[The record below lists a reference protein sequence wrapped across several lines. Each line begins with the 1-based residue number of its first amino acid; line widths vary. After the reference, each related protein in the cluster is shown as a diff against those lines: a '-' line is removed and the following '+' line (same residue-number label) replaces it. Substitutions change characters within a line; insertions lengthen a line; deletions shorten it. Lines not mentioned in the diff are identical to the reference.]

1 MMMVV
6 KGGGK
11 GASSQTGHGGEV
23 EGWGVGKGVS
33 AMHWG
38 VGRGDRGAWT
48 RGGGGRT
55 EVDRRRKEVGE
66 EGGVT

>member
-1 MMMVV
+1 MMVV
-6 KGGGK
+6 KRGGK

-38 VGRGDRGAWT
+38 VGRGDRGAWAW
-48 RGGGGRT
+48 GGGG
-55 EVDRRRKEVGE
+55 ED
-66 EGGVT
+66 